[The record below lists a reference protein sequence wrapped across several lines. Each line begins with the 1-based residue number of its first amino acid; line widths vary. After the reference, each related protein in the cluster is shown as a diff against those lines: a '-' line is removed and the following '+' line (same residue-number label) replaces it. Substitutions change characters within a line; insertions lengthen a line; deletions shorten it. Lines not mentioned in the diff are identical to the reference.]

1 MSKTKNNFPSMYEDK
16 LCRFCLE
23 VNSDE
28 SLQHFCQCSTLIQTI
43 PEVANIDPDDIFGEI
58 QVQVKAVRI
67 WRKVFNKLENID
79 TRSTDP
85 SVPHVQTADPIVN
98 PICT

>member
-16 LCRFCLE
+16 LCRFCLK
-23 VNSDE
+23 VNSGE
-28 SLQHFCQCSTLIQTI
+28 LLEHFCQCLTLILTI

-67 WRKVFNKLENID
+67 WREVFNKLENID
-79 TRSTDP
+79 TRRNDP